1 MWQGPP
7 MQNLTPFQLLVK
19 SQQQPDKIEMQE
31 LMKYPLMPVPS
42 SVGTADGY
50 LLKMDKSNGLAY
62 LTKGVD
68 NADVP
73 LNERTF
79 HIEDGNA
86 SFYTMKEVPGTF
98 RQIAQKVFDQT
109 TSGRSNV
116 LLSTDMYKQKSI
128 KAMERSNRGS
138 GEKRL
143 IKEKTQDG
151 RRNGTTFCV
160 MTAISSSLFMWFWK
174 LEWQW
179 L

>member
-1 MWQGPP
+1 
-7 MQNLTPFQLLVK
+7 
-19 SQQQPDKIEMQE
+19 MQE

-160 MTAISSSLFMWFWK
+160 MTAISSSLFM
-174 LEWQW
+174 
-179 L
+179 